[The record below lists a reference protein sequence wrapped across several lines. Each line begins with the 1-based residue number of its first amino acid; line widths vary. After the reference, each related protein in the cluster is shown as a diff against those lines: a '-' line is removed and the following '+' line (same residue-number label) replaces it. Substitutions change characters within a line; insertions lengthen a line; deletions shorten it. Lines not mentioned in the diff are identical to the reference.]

1 LYNFIKLF
9 FFVFLFIINRA
20 AGDVDLALDT
30 KTNIKIAI
38 KRMLWSKQP
47 RKELIVS
54 EILVMKNCRF
64 RSIVN
69 FLDCYL
75 RPGELWSMEFF
86 FPLYKLEYKSSIIY
100 LVVME
105 YMNGGQLTQIVE
117 QTVLDEGQMAAVT
130 KECLEALQFLH
141 SKNIIHRDVK
151 SDNVLVGFDGSGKSN

>member
-1 LYNFIKLF
+1 MPSL
-9 FFVFLFIINRA
+9 IILSHVDRA

-30 KTNIKIAI
+30 KTNTKIAI
-38 KRMLWSKQP
+38 KRMAWSKQP

-54 EILVMKNCRF
+54 EIHVMKNFRF

-75 RPGELWSMEFF
+75 RPNELWSTFASDW
-86 FPLYKLEYKSSIIY
+86 SSLSLQKIVVS
-100 LVVME
+100 VVME

-130 KECLEALQFLH
+130 KECLEALEFLH

-151 SDNVLVGFDGSGKSN
+151 SDNVLVGFDGSGKD

>member
-1 LYNFIKLF
+1 
-9 FFVFLFIINRA
+9 
-20 AGDVDLALDT
+20 
-30 KTNIKIAI
+30 
-38 KRMLWSKQP
+38 
-47 RKELIVS
+47 
-54 EILVMKNCRF
+54 
-64 RSIVN
+64 
-69 FLDCYL
+69 
-75 RPGELWSMEFF
+75 MEYGFF

-151 SDNVLVGFDGSGKSN
+151 SDNVLVGFDGSGITN